1 MTGNVPQRRA
11 GTRAGLAPLLVLPG
25 LGLLLVFSYWPL
37 VRTGWLSLHGSDLL
51 GRPTRWVG
59 LDNLHRVL
67 TDPALLRVV
76 ATTVVVT
83 AGSVVLA
90 TGTALV
96 AGLLLRTTGRR
107 VRAVGGVVLSLPFA
121 YSAAAASATFAGLF
135 TPSVGVLDRAAAAL
149 GVPGPG
155 WLTDPVWAVVSIV
168 LATAWYEAG
177 FAVLVLLAALS
188 RLDPSVLEAA
198 ALDGAGDLRT
208 SVSIVVPALRPSLLF
223 PVVTQTVTGLQVFTQ
238 VQVLTRGGPAGATTT
253 IVQELYER
261 AFGAGVPQYGVASAL
276 ALVLLV
282 LVLVV
287 SAAQFRLGRER

>member
-1 MTGNVPQRRA
+1 M
-11 GTRAGLAPLLVLPG
+11 
-25 LGLLLVFSYWPL
+25 
-37 VRTGWLSLHGSDLL
+37 RTGWLSLHGSDLL

-59 LDNLHRVL
+59 FANLERVL

-107 VRAVGGVVLSLPFA
+107 VRTVGGVALSLPFA
-121 YSAAAASATFAGLF
+121 YSAAAASATFSGLF

-149 GVPGPG
+149 GIPSPG

-177 FAVLVLLAALS
+177 FAVLVVLAALS

-223 PVVTQTVTGLQVFTQ
+223 LVVTQTVTGLQIFTQ